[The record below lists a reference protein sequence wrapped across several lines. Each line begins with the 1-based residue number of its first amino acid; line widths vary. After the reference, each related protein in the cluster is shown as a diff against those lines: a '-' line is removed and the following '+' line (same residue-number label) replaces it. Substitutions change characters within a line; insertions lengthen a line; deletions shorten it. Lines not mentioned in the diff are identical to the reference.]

1 MDSEI
6 EIPTYRL
13 ITTDCYKYQII
24 PIPPGL
30 LQYKV
35 QEDTICNFD
44 IDSNKST
51 NFDYKNGFE
60 LECHTKENLL
70 RLIPNTR
77 TGRSNDWK
85 IILVIKKIEGESIWL
100 KGALRNLSTNEIAL
114 ISSANEAARQAYK
127 YRLINSHDAKYKIG
141 QCKMIAPLFF
151 WEEMKNRIEN

>member
-35 QEDTICNFD
+35 Q
-44 IDSNKST
+44 DSNKST

-77 TGRSNDWK
+77 TGRLNDWK

-114 ISSANEAARQAYK
+114 I
-127 YRLINSHDAKYKIG
+127 
-141 QCKMIAPLFF
+141 
-151 WEEMKNRIEN
+151 